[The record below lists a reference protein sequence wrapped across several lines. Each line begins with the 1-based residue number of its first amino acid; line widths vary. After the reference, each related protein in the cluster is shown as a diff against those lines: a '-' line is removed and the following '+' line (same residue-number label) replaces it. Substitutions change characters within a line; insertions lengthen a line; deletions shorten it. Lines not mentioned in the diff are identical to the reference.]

1 MAAHRQ
7 FRTLQSSVL
16 VTSLYG
22 AALLLLPFPGM
33 AQTSAQ
39 SSSAATPAP
48 QNVSS
53 GSSELWLHVRVN
65 NGESK
70 DETVRVNVPLE
81 LAEKVLPS
89 IDRDRLHGG
98 KIKVDDIDCHGVDV
112 RAILDAVRSS
122 KDGEFVTIQ
131 DKSSDVRVAKQNAY
145 IYVHVIDKNG
155 SKKSHV
161 EVKVPL
167 KVVDA
172 LLSGAKDE
180 LDISAGLR
188 ALAAQGDTELVSVKD
203 NDSTVRV
210 WLDSKNLSD

>member
-1 MAAHRQ
+1 MAAVEVVNVRKA
-7 FRTLQSSVL
+7 
-16 VTSLYG
+16 YG
-22 AALLLLPFPGM
+22 GLEVIHGV
-33 AQTSAQ
+33 
-39 SSSAATPAP
+39 SAAIA
-48 QNVSS
+48 
-53 GSSELWLHVRVN
+53 
-65 NGESK
+65 
-70 DETVRVNVPLE
+70 
-81 LAEKVLPS
+81 
-89 IDRDRLHGG
+89 
-98 KIKVDDIDCHGVDV
+98 
-112 RAILDAVRSS
+112 
-122 KDGEFVTIQ
+122 DGEFVTIQ